1 MSAPIDRQPSDDLHD
16 YLRGGS
22 ELSRAYKREA
32 APAPPHMLD
41 RRVLDLSQD
50 RYSSPPYLAPLAL
63 AASVLLSVALV
74 LAMLF
79 GPQGSKRRD
88 DTPRL
93 MRIAAHTDAAG
104 GGSLAHRLQHY
115 HGDAPPEPTH
125 WLAQIGALRRAG
137 RTREADAELQRFRRA
152 YPGYPT
158 GDQPPP

>member
-1 MSAPIDRQPSDDLHD
+1 LSAPPDRRPSDDLND
-16 YLRGGS
+16 YLEGGS

-32 APAPPHMLD
+32 APPPPHLLD
-41 RRVLDLSQD
+41 RRVLDLSQG
-50 RYSSPPYLAPLAL
+50 RHSSPAYLAPLAL

-88 DTPRL
+88 ETPRL
-93 MRIAAHTDAAG
+93 IRVAAHTDAAG
-104 GGSLAHRLQHY
+104 GSLAERLQHY
-115 HGDAPPEPTH
+115 NADAPPEPTH
-125 WLAQIGALRRAG
+125 WLAEIGALRRAG

-152 YPGYPT
+152 YPGYPI